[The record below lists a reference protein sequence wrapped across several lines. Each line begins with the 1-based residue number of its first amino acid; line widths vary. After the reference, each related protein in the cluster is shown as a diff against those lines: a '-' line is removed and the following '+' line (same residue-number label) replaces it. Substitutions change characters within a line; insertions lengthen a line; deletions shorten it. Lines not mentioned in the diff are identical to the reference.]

1 MITKITTPSAINAY
15 LQYPLE
21 GTGVQAD
28 PFDWFTVDTVVDTTS
43 AVTVVETGNY
53 DSVELYFNAKL
64 TASQLY
70 TFSIGGVDEY
80 ATTVTIYYEGNQVA
94 QSTSDPWALAYT
106 PSATGTYLIKVAAY
120 AYGSAGTLSVTPV
133 PGEITPW
140 IEKANLVYASTGFD
154 ADKNNNLPRRY
165 TSAFLAGLVVEP
177 PPSAPNDLTANDSNP
192 EWFVSAS
199 SSYNEGTSPYKA
211 FNGNDG
217 SDDESHWMTTGSGS
231 GWISWRNLNKKILVR
246 RYSLNATPEVGYEA
260 RSARNWTLEGSDD
273 GETWTVIHTVTNGF
287 GSNAPTPYQL
297 TNHTV
302 PSGNSAYFYHRL
314 NITSAYSY
322 DYLSIGQI
330 QAWPK

>member
-1 MITKITTPSAINAY
+1 MITKITTPSAVNAY
-15 LQYPLE
+15 RQFPQAGS
-21 GTGVQAD
+21 GTQAD

-43 AVTVVETGNY
+43 TVTVVEAENY
-53 DSVELYFNAKL
+53 DPVEKYFNAKL

-70 TFSIGGVDEY
+70 TFSISGVDEY

-106 PSATGTYLIKVAAY
+106 PSTTGTYLIKVSAY

-154 ADKNNNLPRRY
+154 DLGYIIRTR
-165 TSAFLAGLVVEP
+165 SAMAAGLVALQL
-177 PPSAPNDLTANDSNP
+177 SAPNDLTADDSNP
-192 EWFVSAS
+192 AWLVSAS
-199 SSYNEGTSPYKA
+199 SYGHETLRPYKA
-211 FNGNDG
+211 FNGSDG
-217 SDDESHWMTTGSGS
+217 SGVNRWMTSGAGS

-246 RYSLNATPEVGYEA
+246 RYSLNATPEVGEEA
-260 RSARNWTLEGSDD
+260 RSPRNWTLEGSDD
-273 GETWTVIHTVTNGF
+273 GETWVVIHTVTDGF
-287 GSNAPTPYQL
+287 GSNAPTAYQL

-314 NITSAYSY
+314 NITSAYSSI
-322 DYLSIGQI
+322 YLSIGQI